1 MFVRK
6 YFLIIKNLL
15 KIANAP
21 KSIKLKFIILIIM
34 VEDAVKII
42 RLARKE
48 KNYSQEYVALRLN
61 ISQSY
66 YGRIENGKVNLDLK
80 ILNKILEILEID
92 YVEFF
97 TSIKKY
103 KK

>member
-15 KIANAP
+15 KIANDP

-34 VEDAVKII
+34 VEEAVKII

-48 KNYSQEYVALRLN
+48 LFA
-61 ISQSY
+61 
-66 YGRIENGKVNLDLK
+66 RIC
-80 ILNKILEILEID
+80 
-92 YVEFF
+92 
-97 TSIKKY
+97 SIKTKY
-103 KK
+103 FSKLLW